1 MSGARDVLK
10 IGDLVANKVGDGHCE
25 GRVIAEMGEGG
36 QVHSVLLD

>member
-10 IGDLVANKVGDGHCE
+10 IGDLVANRVGKGHCE
-25 GRVIAEMGEGG
+25 ERVIVETGEGG